1 MKKNW
6 KQSVVLLM
14 MSFIICIGIVAVPKA
29 VFADTNDI
37 YWGLDNNNKLWISNS
52 PLTDAQ
58 KAFKSGEGMWPHGG
72 SINNNYDID
81 MEYVTEVEFIN
92 KVILPQNAWGMFY
105 RFKSCKQIKNLGY
118 MDISNLT
125 SLSCAFQDCE
135 SLTTLDATSLN
146 VTSKITRMWCTFDGC
161 KSLKTIDISKFD
173 TSKVHDMGGLFA
185 GCSSLTSLDVSK
197 LNTSSAIGMGSMFSG
212 CESLTSLDVSKL
224 DTSKATTIGSM
235 FSGCKKLKTINVS
248 NFKTEN
254 AESMGGMFNECE
266 SLTSLDLSNFNTEN
280 VTDMYQMFEGCTSLK
295 SVDLSS
301 FNTQKVER
309 MQYMFRD
316 CKSLRNLNL
325 SNFNTPTLRG
335 LRSMFYGCESLQSL
349 NLGNIQTSY
358 VEDFW
363 ATFYGCKS
371 LQSLDVSKFDTKRAT
386 DMQYMFR
393 DCQSLTSIDLKN
405 FSTSNV
411 KAMSYMFDSCT
422 SLESL
427 DLSSF
432 TVSSDC
438 RTSSM
443 LYVDSYTEV
452 ANLNELTVSN
462 SLNAKLSET
471 GLSGASNNRRV
482 WFVKNPGEVSGEYDE
497 NGYDRTQISEMQTLT
512 LTGDKITYFAA
523 ERDNTSPV
531 ITASD
536 KTVEFGTALTA
547 AIKDFK
553 ATDQEDGVLPI
564 SVKDGGGYNPQ
575 KAGTY
580 LVTLSATD
588 SKGSEKTK
596 KVNIT
601 VLAEAAN
608 AEPAVDKKIK
618 TGGEEPK
625 GATFRLLQAKST
637 KVTNNS
643 VTLTWTKVPKAAKYV
658 VYGNKCGAKN
668 KYLKL
673 TTTKK
678 QTITYKKILKANVK
692 KGTYYKFVVV
702 AFDKNNKAISTSKTV
717 HVATKGGKVGNDKK
731 VTTAA
736 KKNKVSLKK
745 GKTFKLKAKPIVQS
759 RKLKVKRHRKM
770 AYETS
775 NNKVAIVTGGKIK
788 AIGKGSCYIYA
799 YTQNGV
805 CAKVKV
811 IVK

>member
-29 VFADTNDI
+29 VFADANDI

-81 MEYVTEVEFIN
+81 MEYVTEVEFL
-92 KVILPQNAWGMFY
+92 KPVIVPKNTWGLFY
-105 RFKSCKQIKNLGY
+105 RFKSCKQIKNIRY

-135 SLTTLDATSLN
+135 SLTSLDAASIN
-146 VTSKITRMWCTFDGC
+146 VTSKITNMWYTFRGC

-173 TSKVHDMGGLFA
+173 TSNVYDMGGLFS

-197 LNTSSAIGMGSMFSG
+197 LNTSSAVGMGSLFAG

-235 FSGCKKLKTINVS
+235 FSGCKKLKTINVGK
-248 NFKTEN
+248 FKTGN
-254 AESMGGMFNECE
+254 VKTMSYMFRNCE
-266 SLTSLDLSNFNTEN
+266 SLTSIDLRNFNTEN
-280 VTDMYQMFEGCTSLK
+280 VTDMYQMFDGCTSLK
-295 SVDLSS
+295 SVNLSS
-301 FNTQKVER
+301 FNTQKVED
-309 MQYMFRD
+309 MKYMFKD
-316 CKSLRNLNL
+316 CKSLKDLNL
-325 SNFNTPTLRG
+325 SNFETPTLRG
-335 LRSMFYGCESLQSL
+335 IRCMFYGCESLQSL
-349 NLGNIQTSY
+349 NLGNIQTPY
-358 VEDFW
+358 VEDYYG
-363 ATFYGCKS
+363 TFRGCKS
-371 LQSLDVSKFDTKRAT
+371 LQSLDVSKFNTKRVT
-386 DMQYMFR
+386 DMQDMFE
-393 DCQSLTSIDLKN
+393 D
-405 FSTSNV
+405 
-411 KAMSYMFDSCT
+411 CT

-438 RTSSM
+438 KTSSM

-471 GLSGASNNRRV
+471 GLSGASKNRRV

-497 NGYDRTQISEMQTLT
+497 NGYDRTQISEMQALA
-512 LTGDKITYFAA
+512 LTGEKITYFAA

-553 ATDQEDGVLPI
+553 ATDQEDGVLPLK
-564 SVKDGGGYNPQ
+564 VKDNGGYNPQ

-608 AEPAVDKKIK
+608 AESAVDKKIK

-625 GATFRLLQAKST
+625 GAVFRLLQAKST
-637 KVTNNS
+637 KVTKNS
-643 VTLTWTKVPKAAKYV
+643 ITLTWAKVPGAAKYV
-658 VYGNKCGAKN
+658 VYGNKCGVKN

-678 QTITYKKILKANVK
+678 QKITYKKIHKANVK

-702 AFDKNNKAISTSKTV
+702 AFDKNNKAISTSRTV

-745 GKTFKLKAKPIVQS
+745 GKTFKLKAKPVVQS
-759 RKLKVKRHRKM
+759 KKLKVKRHRKM

-775 NNKVAIVTGGKIK
+775 NSKVAIVTGGRIK